1 MNDPK
6 ATIQLVRMAMAAFS
20 DVSVAVA
27 KFESAVL
34 RDDRQAQE
42 QARAEAHAHLDSCL
56 DLKADAIAQA
66 QRNIEDQLE

>member
-1 MNDPK
+1 LNDPK

-42 QARAEAHAHLDSCL
+42 DARAEAHAHLDSCL

>member
-42 QARAEAHAHLDSCL
+42 DARAEAHAHLDSCL

>member
-1 MNDPK
+1 LNDPK

>member
-20 DVSVAVA
+20 DVSVAVNQ
-27 KFESAVL
+27 FESAIL